1 MAVDLNRNNLAAS
14 ASPYL
19 LQHQNNPVHWQMWSA
34 GVLEAAAG
42 AGKPVLLSIGY
53 AACHWCHVMAHE
65 SFENPAIAAVM
76 NDLFVNIKVD
86 REERPDI
93 DTIYMSALQ
102 MLGEQGGWPL
112 TMFLAPDGRPFW
124 GGTYFPPEQRYGRP
138 GFPDILRRIREVYDE
153 DRETVLTNAGKI
165 VDALAQ
171 TSAKAAEV
179 PDSLPQITPNVLDQV
194 GERLLQEMDP
204 EHGGIGG
211 APKFPQVPVLELL
224 WRRHLRTGDLNARHA
239 ALNTLIRMSQGGI
252 YDHLGGGFARYS
264 VDADWLVPHFE
275 KMLYDN
281 SALMMLMSQIWR
293 KERLPIL
300 EQRVRETVEW
310 LQREMIAENGA
321 FASTLDADSEG
332 EEGKFYVWSK
342 AEIEEVL
349 GDEAGF
355 FCTHYDIT
363 EHGNFEGQNIPN
375 RRLDPDLKDAGIE
388 TRLDA
393 AREKLF
399 QRRDGRIRPGW
410 DDKVLAD
417 WNGMMI
423 AALTEAGMTFA
434 EPGWIAVAR
443 RAFEAVCRDLDAGGG
458 RLYHAYRSGGAQN
471 SGILDDYAAMARA
484 SVALYEATGDS
495 SYIERAQAWVALV
508 EVHFR
513 DPASGAWF
521 FTADDAEALIVRTL
535 TLNDNATPN
544 GNGIMLDVLSRL
556 WRLTGDADYRALF
569 DRAMAVMSGQ
579 ITRNFF
585 PIASA
590 LNAIAFD
597 MAALDV
603 VVMGEPADPATGALL
618 DAVREAGP
626 DRLLLQV
633 PPGADLPASHPAH
646 GRTMQDGKPTAW
658 VCREMVCGLPV
669 TDPAALVEHLRAG

>member
-1 MAVDLNRNNLAAS
+1 MSLDLNRNNLARS

-19 LQHQNNPVHWQMWSA
+19 LQHADNPVHWQMWSDET
-34 GVLEAAAG
+34 LKAAAES
-42 AGKPVLLSIGY
+42 GKPILLSIGY

-65 SFENPAIAAVM
+65 SFENPVIAQLM
-76 NDLFVNIKVD
+76 NELFVNIKVD

-124 GGTYFPPEQRYGRP
+124 GGTYFPPESRYGRP
-138 GFPDILRRIREVYDE
+138 GFPDVLRQIRDVYDQ

-165 VDALAQ
+165 TEALAQ
-171 TSAKAAEV
+171 TSAAAGAT
-179 PDSLPQITPNVLDQV
+179 PDSLPQITPNVLDQI

-239 ALNTLIRMSQGGI
+239 VLNTLVRMSQGGI

-264 VDADWLVPHFE
+264 VDAEWLVPHFE

-293 KERLPIL
+293 RERLPIL
-300 EQRVRETVEW
+300 QQRVAETAEW
-310 LQREMIAENGA
+310 LTREMIAANGA

-342 AEIEEVL
+342 AEVESVL
-349 GDEAGF
+349 GDDAGF
-355 FCTHYDIT
+355 FCQHYDIT
-363 EHGNFEGQNIPN
+363 EEGNFEGHNIPN
-375 RRLDPDLKDAGIE
+375 RRLDPDLKDEAIE
-388 TRLDA
+388 ARLAA
-393 AREKLF
+393 ARAKLF
-399 QRRDGRIRPGW
+399 EHRKTRIRPGW

-423 AALTEAGMTFA
+423 AAMAEAGLSFGRA
-434 EPGWIAVAR
+434 DWIETAAA
-443 RAFEAVCRDLDAGGG
+443 AFDAVCRDLDAGAG
-458 RLYHAYRSGGAQN
+458 RLYHAWRAGGAQN
-471 SGILDDYAAMARA
+471 SGILDDYAAMSRGAI
-484 SVALYEATGDS
+484 ALYEVTGDMA
-495 SYIERAQAWVALV
+495 YVEKAKVWVEAV
-508 EVHFR
+508 ETHFL
-513 DPASGAWF
+513 DPNSGAWF
-521 FTADDAEALIVRTL
+521 LTADDAEALIVRTL
-535 TLNDNATPN
+535 TLADNATPN

-556 WRLTGDADYRALF
+556 WRLTGDAVYRERF
-569 DRAMAVMSGQ
+569 DRVLQVIAAQV
-579 ITRNFF
+579 TRNFF
-585 PIASA
+585 PVASA
-590 LNAIAFD
+590 LNAVAFD

-603 VVMGEPADPATGALL
+603 VVMGEAGATAELIAG
-618 DAVREAGP
+618 VREAGP
-626 DRLLLQV
+626 DRLLIQV
-633 PPGADLPASHPAH
+633 APGAALPDSHPAH
-646 GRTMQDGKPTAW
+646 GRSMQNGQPTAW

-669 TDPAALVEHLRAG
+669 TDAAALARQLREG

>member
-1 MAVDLNRNNLAAS
+1 MALDINRNNLADS

-19 LQHQNNPVHWQMWSA
+19 LQHADNPVHWQMWSA
-34 GVLEAAAG
+34 EVLEAAA
-42 AGKPVLLSIGY
+42 AADKPVLLSIGY

-65 SFENPAIAAVM
+65 SFESPDIAAVM

-124 GGTYFPPEQRYGRP
+124 GGTYFPPEARYGRP
-138 GFPDILRRIREVYDE
+138 GFPDILKRIREVYDT

-165 VDALAQ
+165 AEALAQ

-179 PDSLPQITPNVLDQV
+179 PEALPQITPNVLDQV

-204 EHGGIGG
+204 ENGGIGG
-211 APKFPQVPVLELL
+211 APKFPQVPVLEVI
-224 WRRHLRTGDLNARHA
+224 WRRYLRTGDVNARHA
-239 ALNTLIRMSQGGI
+239 VLNTLVRMSQGGI

-264 VDADWLVPHFE
+264 VDAEWLVPHFE

-300 EQRVRETVEW
+300 EQRVRETVAW

-332 EEGKFYVWSK
+332 VEGKFYVWTV
-342 AEIEEVL
+342 AEVEQVL

-355 FCTHYDIT
+355 FCAHYDIT
-363 EHGNFEGQNIPN
+363 EFGNFEGQNIAN
-375 RRLDPDLKDAGIE
+375 RRLDPDLKDPE
-388 TRLDA
+388 TEARLADG
-393 AREKLF
+393 RQKLF
-399 QRRDGRIRPGW
+399 EHRKNRIHPGW

-423 AALTEAGMTFA
+423 AAMTEAGMTFA
-434 EPGWIAVAR
+434 EPGWIETAAT
-443 RAFEAVCRDLDAGGG
+443 AFDAVCRDLDAGNG
-458 RLYHAYRSGGAQN
+458 RLYHAFRAGGAQN
-471 SGILDDYAAMARA
+471 TGILDDYAAMSRGAL
-484 SVALYEATGDS
+484 ALYEATGDS
-495 SYIERAQAWVALV
+495 SYIERAQGWVTIV
-508 EVHFR
+508 EARFR
-513 DPASGAWF
+513 DPASGAWY

-535 TLNDNATPN
+535 TLSDNATPN
-544 GNGIMLDVLSRL
+544 GNGLMLDVLSRL
-556 WRLTGDADYRALF
+556 WRLTGDAAYRALF
-569 DRAMAVMSGQ
+569 DRAMAAISGQ
-579 ITRNFF
+579 VSRNFF
-585 PIASA
+585 PIASS
-590 LNAIAFD
+590 LNAIAYD

-603 VVMGEPADPATGALL
+603 VVMGDPEDPGTVALI

-633 PPGADLPASHPAH
+633 LPDSDLPGSHPAH
-646 GRTMQDGKPTAW
+646 GRRLQNGKPTAW
-658 VCREMVCGLPV
+658 VCREMVCGLPM
-669 TDPAALVEHLRAG
+669 TDPVSLAEQLRAG